1 MRQQPP
7 HSVMATL
14 RNASEPLGMR
24 KRDVFV
30 SSRINVTQTRSF
42 KLFFG
47 PSLGDESSLPGLH
60 NNQLEG
66 GPSGELNREG
76 GFMEKLRGSRSCFGS
91 PHLDGHSVFS
101 GSDRLKEKKKRHGR
115 DFFCFCSDV
124 MPFSRRMPVTDAKQS
139 QDVF

>member
-30 SSRINVTQTRSF
+30 SSRITVTQTRSF

-47 PSLGDESSLPGLH
+47 PSLGDERSLPGLH

-66 GPSGELNREG
+66 GPSGELNGEG
-76 GFMEKLRGSRSCFGS
+76 G
-91 PHLDGHSVFS
+91 VQ
-101 GSDRLKEKKKRHGR
+101 EKKALSLWCEVG
-115 DFFCFCSDV
+115 V
-124 MPFSRRMPVTDAKQS
+124 ALEAPILMVTVSFLALAD
-139 QDVF
+139 